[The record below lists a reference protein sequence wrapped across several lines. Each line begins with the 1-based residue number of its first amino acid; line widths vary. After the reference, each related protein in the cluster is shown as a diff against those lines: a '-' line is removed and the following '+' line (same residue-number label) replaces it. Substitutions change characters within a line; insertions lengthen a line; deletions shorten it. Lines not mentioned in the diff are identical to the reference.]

1 MTDPNEGF
9 KLLTDLI
16 DVGGK
21 VVDGLKTIAGLPKAE
36 REKYRQVM
44 DDIYTLIDTTLSM
57 VILRLG
63 DILLL
68 KDDGKFLGEVSKLD
82 NYHEWLEAERQFRL
96 CKSLRVALSEAERL
110 PGKLPGKLSIRDW
123 DALLDQMRSVLP
135 KEYELA
141 WYIGKRFEALA
152 SYANKAGVPPDR
164 VRERVTAFRKV
175 VCKERQQ
182 LIQQNSVLYT
192 IV

>member
-1 MTDPNEGF
+1 MPDPTSGL
-9 KLLTDLI
+9 KLFTDLI
-16 DVGGK
+16 DAVGK

-44 DDIYTLIDTTLSM
+44 EEIYTLIDTTLNM
-57 VILRLG
+57 VIIRLG

-68 KDDGKFLGEVSKLD
+68 RDDGKFLGEVSKLD

-96 CKSLRVALSEAERL
+96 CRSLRVALSEAQRL
-110 PGKLPGKLSIRDW
+110 SGKLSGKLSTRDW
-123 DALLDQMRSVLP
+123 DALLDQMRSILQT
-135 KEYELA
+135 EGELA
-141 WYIGKRFEALA
+141 VYIGKRFEALA
-152 SYANKAGVPPDR
+152 IYANTISTPDK
-164 VRERVTAFRKV
+164 VRERITKFRKALK
-175 VCKERQQ
+175 KEREQ